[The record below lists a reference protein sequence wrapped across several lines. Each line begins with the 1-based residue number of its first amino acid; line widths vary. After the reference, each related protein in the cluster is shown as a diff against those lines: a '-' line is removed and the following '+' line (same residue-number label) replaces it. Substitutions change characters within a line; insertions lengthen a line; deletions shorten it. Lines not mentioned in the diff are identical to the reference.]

1 MMYSAPMKAQAP
13 VVVALVAL
21 VMAATACSGT
31 TIVEPGSTAPPFAAT
46 TSPTPSTTSLPT
58 SSLPDLPDL
67 HGFIEQLTT
76 ALTRADVEALVATLH
91 PAARELY
98 GLERCREFVGDITP
112 AEPVLTHE
120 REEPA
125 RLEVHRDGHLVVVE
139 SGWQMHLDDTGT
151 ALFPSGLVVGIDG
164 DGTLRWFPDC
174 GRVLLTVDPG
184 GLAVMTIDGDTFSAP
199 FDTPDSWRVEA
210 AASASC
216 EVVLHDLDSGTVE
229 SIGRDDAS
237 FLVQLAGR
245 GRFRIQS
252 IGCNLVTVIENTTE
266 T

>member
-1 MMYSAPMKAQAP
+1 
-13 VVVALVAL
+13 VVALAAL
-21 VMAATACSGT
+21 VMAATGCSGT

-46 TSPTPSTTSLPT
+46 TSPTPSTTSP
-58 SSLPDLPDL
+58 PDLPDL
-67 HGFIEQLTT
+67 RGFIEQLTT

-98 GLERCREFVGDITP
+98 GLERCRDFVGDITP
-112 AEPVLTHE
+112 AEPVLTPE

-151 ALFPSGLVVGIDG
+151 ALFPSGLVVGVDE

-184 GLAVMTIDGDTFSAP
+184 GLIVITIDGDTFSAP

-252 IGCNLVTVIENTTE
+252 IGCDRVTVRENTAE